1 VNKQRIGGYQLVM
14 FVSILYIHGGTI
26 SLFKVLA
33 EVSGQDAWFNF
44 YFPMLYAL
52 FISFLL
58 YRLSC
63 RFPGKNMFQISEEV
77 CGKTVGR
84 LINGLVLV
92 DIIHLLVRDLRLFGD
107 FVGTSILTRTPLE
120 YILLISILV
129 LIYYGTGNLEELAR
143 AVNLLFPSFICSI
156 LLMPFLLLNEIH
168 LSNIEPVLANGWQR
182 VLNGGFLGTG
192 WAGDVFVMG
201 MFLPN
206 VKTARQFY
214 VSTRYGIVLSAAALT
229 ILMVLNTT
237 VLGVTITSRAMYPNY
252 TLMEQINI
260 TDFIDRLDLALIV
273 FWMPMY
279 LLKVILL
286 YFAFMGGLST
296 FLKTEEMRGLNIM
309 SGWFLLMLTLV
320 SFNSVIEAYLFG
332 NYAFT
337 PLTLL
342 VHACFFGAVFGFAA
356 IRRLKGRRP
365 GAFRGDGV
373 SDAGREAMSGPER
386 QNRPMAGRFR
396 GGGRTY
402 GIRVALAVCFVAI
415 LFGGYTG
422 HLNQK
427 YGMVGGA
434 AYIVSF
440 IVLLVLVA
448 REARALRKL

>member
-1 VNKQRIGGYQLVM
+1 
-14 FVSILYIHGGTI
+14 
-26 SLFKVLA
+26 
-33 EVSGQDAWFNF
+33 
-44 YFPMLYAL
+44 
-52 FISFLL
+52 
-58 YRLSC
+58 
-63 RFPGKNMFQISEEV
+63 
-77 CGKTVGR
+77 
-84 LINGLVLV
+84 
-92 DIIHLLVRDLRLFGD
+92 
-107 FVGTSILTRTPLE
+107 
-120 YILLISILV
+120 
-129 LIYYGTGNLEELAR
+129 
-143 AVNLLFPSFICSI
+143 
-156 LLMPFLLLNEIH
+156 
-168 LSNIEPVLANGWQR
+168 
-182 VLNGGFLGTG
+182 
-192 WAGDVFVMG
+192 
-201 MFLPN
+201 
-206 VKTARQFY
+206 
-214 VSTRYGIVLSAAALT
+214 
-229 ILMVLNTT
+229 
-237 VLGVTITSRAMYPNY
+237 
-252 TLMEQINI
+252 
-260 TDFIDRLDLALIV
+260 
-273 FWMPMY
+273 
-279 LLKVILL
+279 
-286 YFAFMGGLST
+286 
-296 FLKTEEMRGLNIM
+296 MRGLNIM

-440 IVLLVLVA
+440 IVLMVLVA